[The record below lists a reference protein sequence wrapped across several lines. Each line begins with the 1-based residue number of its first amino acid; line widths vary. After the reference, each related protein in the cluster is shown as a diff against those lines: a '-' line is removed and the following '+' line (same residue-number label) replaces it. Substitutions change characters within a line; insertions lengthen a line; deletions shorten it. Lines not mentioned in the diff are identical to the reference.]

1 MKRDLKEVIDKY
13 AGLVNKVAFFNLNN
27 ISDLDDVVQD
37 VYLKVYDNL
46 DKIDDD
52 KFKQWL
58 GKVTRNTA
66 KNYNKRFWRRNIIGL
81 EEDTCLINKEFLEE
95 IMLLNENIKSLNETY
110 KETFLMY
117 VRGYTSKEISKKLKI
132 TEDCVRKRI
141 ERAREIIKDDIFE
154 EGENIWIIN

>member
-52 KFKQWL
+52 NF
-58 GKVTRNTA
+58 
-66 KNYNKRFWRRNIIGL
+66 
-81 EEDTCLINKEFLEE
+81 
-95 IMLLNENIKSLNETY
+95 
-110 KETFLMY
+110 
-117 VRGYTSKEISKKLKI
+117 
-132 TEDCVRKRI
+132 
-141 ERAREIIKDDIFE
+141 
-154 EGENIWIIN
+154 

>member
-81 EEDTCLINKEFLEE
+81 E
-95 IMLLNENIKSLNETY
+95 
-110 KETFLMY
+110 
-117 VRGYTSKEISKKLKI
+117 
-132 TEDCVRKRI
+132 
-141 ERAREIIKDDIFE
+141 
-154 EGENIWIIN
+154 